1 MDHETPKVET
11 REYGAASRM
20 VLYYMESMDEESKQ
34 SWIDVT
40 LKTIHREVAAM
51 VGIEPKKVE
60 VDVVVDHVDEI
71 PLSRARML
79 SAANDTVW
87 SLRRRRQQQ
96 SLLPIEIQF
105 NTSIRF
111 PSERDDWD
119 ATQLVAAAFQ
129 TQKEQTK
136 YIVELKI
143 ENMDRFWSVERFA
156 MEVEGELVTEPS
168 TVVDRGNGSVYYIV
182 ALSVGG
188 VIVLVFAVGTG
199 VYCVKRKAKKGMED
213 ARLAI
218 KAQQNDPDRVGL
230 EIETKSDTLNNHPQ
244 SYFGTI
250 RSKEDSSDDIS
261 TLGDPFMGDAFP
273 AVMDTD
279 NTVGERY
286 VLCMQ
291 LLHIF
296 LVQPTTNCHSLHFFY
311 DNSMVSSQQQL
322 YIYGVGRSQ
331 TNCMESRM
339 GDTTINSGSKVM
351 TFGEDTTL
359 EDIYQSPSGTSDAT
373 LDLITVV
380 APEGPLGIVLDNPL
394 GALPVI
400 YAIRETSSLIG
411 KVRVGDLLMSVD
423 EVDCRGM
430 SSHNI
435 SRFLNSRSTHPER
448 TLVLARCAGMT
459 GLVTAEAV

>member
-1 MDHETPKVET
+1 MDHESSKVET
-11 REYGAASRM
+11 REYGVASRM
-20 VLYYMESMDEESKQ
+20 VLYYMESMDEESEK

-96 SLLPIEIQF
+96 SLLPIQIQF

-143 ENMDRFWSVERFA
+143 ENMDRFWSVERFT

-199 VYCVKRKAKKGMED
+199 VYCVKRKAKNEMED

-218 KAQQNDPDRVGL
+218 KTQQNDPDRVGL
-230 EIETKSDTLNNHPQ
+230 EIETKSDSLNNHPQ

-279 NTVGERY
+279 NTVGE
-286 VLCMQ
+286 
-291 LLHIF
+291 
-296 LVQPTTNCHSLHFFY
+296 
-311 DNSMVSSQQQL
+311 SMVSSQQQL

-448 TLVLARCAGMT
+448 TLVIARCAGMT